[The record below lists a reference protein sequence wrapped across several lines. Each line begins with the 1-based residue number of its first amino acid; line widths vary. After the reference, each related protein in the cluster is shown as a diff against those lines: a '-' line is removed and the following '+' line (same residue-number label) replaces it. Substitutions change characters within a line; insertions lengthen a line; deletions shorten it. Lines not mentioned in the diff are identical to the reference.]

1 MGIYCTNFGNE
12 LKEDADVC
20 LSCSRLN
27 NNNTNNNE
35 GKELAAISVVF
46 GSLICILPFFIG
58 KPYKSLI
65 GIINPKSQYKSRSKI
80 GLGLS
85 IGSLIFFN

>member
-12 LKEDADVC
+12 LKEDAYVC
-20 LSCSRLN
+20 LSCSQL
-27 NNNTNNNE
+27 NNNE

-85 IGSLIFFN
+85 IWSLIFLN

>member
-35 GKELAAISVVF
+35 GKEL
-46 GSLICILPFFIG
+46 LPFQWF
-58 KPYKSLI
+58 LDH
-65 GIINPKSQYKSRSKI
+65 
-80 GLGLS
+80 
-85 IGSLIFFN
+85 